1 VHVNLQPHLQFQ
13 LQLIVVVAVVAII
26 FMANACQMQLNECG
40 LPTTTR
46 SPAINSTAP
55 TAIATVTQAFS

>member
-1 VHVNLQPHLQFQ
+1 VHVNLQPHLPHLQFQ
-13 LQLIVVVAVVAII
+13 LQLIVVVVAIAII

-46 SPAINSTAP
+46 LQPNSALH
-55 TAIATVTQAFS
+55 QQQQQQQ